1 MPFICCSACSTS
13 NRDSKTKEGTT
24 GFTQHKAA
32 VHRLVISQPARA
44 VITKECKE
52 IAGQNQEPCIGQ
64 ELDKSKITRDEEDI
78 QNMRSTINCMS
89 NQFGEDESP
98 LLQLS
103 SGVVAE
109 PALAQKL
116 TKA

>member
-1 MPFICCSACSTS
+1 M
-13 NRDSKTKEGTT
+13 
-24 GFTQHKAA
+24 
-32 VHRLVISQPARA
+32 
-44 VITKECKE
+44 
-52 IAGQNQEPCIGQ
+52 AGQNQEPCIREG
-64 ELDKSKITRDEEDI
+64 LDKSRITRDEEDI